1 MVAPMVLQ
9 LKLWESRS
17 SPILIDPLMG
27 WTSSDDTQ
35 TQVCLQ
41 FDTKDAA
48 VDYAERHGIQATIVE
63 RKSGQQIYVLAVM
76 GRISQ
81 QIVVVSGPIRLP
93 SYHVKEAASVALV
106 PDLKT

>member
-1 MVAPMVLQ
+1 
-9 LKLWESRS
+9 LWN
-17 SPILIDPLMG
+17 
-27 WTSSDDTQ
+27 
-35 TQVCLQ
+35 
-41 FDTKDAA
+41 
-48 VDYAERHGIQATIVE
+48 

-76 GRISQ
+76 GKISQ